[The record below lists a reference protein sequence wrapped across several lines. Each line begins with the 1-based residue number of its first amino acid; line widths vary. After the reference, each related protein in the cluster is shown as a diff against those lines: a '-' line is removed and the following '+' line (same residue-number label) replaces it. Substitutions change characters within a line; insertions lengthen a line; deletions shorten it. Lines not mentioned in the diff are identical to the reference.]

1 MRSSLRDRLQGGV
14 LLTATLLLAGLLVA
28 RFHERRPPWFAVPE
42 TLLDHAGPEEHE
54 ARYALIMIER
64 AREIVPRGKEVTCFR
79 PVNGKQQYDSGSF
92 LAAAGLLPDHV
103 VLPPFTA
110 SDDSSPPIEYVIAV
124 RGPFDHARYTRIA
137 EFPEGA
143 IYRAPR

>member
-1 MRSSLRDRLQGGV
+1 M
-14 LLTATLLLAGLLVA
+14 TASLLLAALLAA
-28 RFHERRPPWFAVPE
+28 RYHERRPPYFELPR
-42 TLLDHAGPEEHE
+42 TLLDHPSPEEHE

-64 AREIVPRGKEVTCFR
+64 ARTLVPRGKEVTCFR
-79 PVNGKQQYDSGSF
+79 PVGGKQQYDSGSF
-92 LAAAGLLPDHV
+92 LSAVGLMPEHV

-110 SDDSSPPIEYVIAV
+110 SDDSNPPIEYVIAV
-124 RGPFDHARYTRIA
+124 RGPFEHARYTRIA